1 MFPPLERR
9 ELCSEVVVLSELKV
23 RRERPPAAHPCSGCI
38 LIPILSLSTLGLF
51 EYGSGGSATQYDER
65 RRRRRDEH
73 PDDRDSPCH
82 RVLPPNDSVRRY
94 PVMNLGSDAPSSN
107 NSVLVDPLAHLKLQC
122 FSDPSTTRRQGRCVF
137 PAE

>member
-1 MFPPLERR
+1 MFLPLERR

-23 RRERPPAAHPCSGCI
+23 RRERPPAADPCSGCI

-73 PDDRDSPCH
+73 PDNRDSPCH
-82 RVLPPNDSVRRY
+82 RVLPPNDNVRRY
-94 PVMNLGSDAPSSN
+94 HVMNPCHESDDPSSN
-107 NSVLVDPLAHLKLQC
+107 ISVLVDPLCAPQT
-122 FSDPSTTRRQGRCVF
+122 SVF
-137 PAE
+137 Q

>member
-23 RRERPPAAHPCSGCI
+23 RRERPPPTHPCSGCI
-38 LIPILSLSTLGLF
+38 LISTLSLSTLGLF

-65 RRRRRDEH
+65 RRRRRHEH
-73 PDDRDSPCH
+73 PDNRDSPCH

-94 PVMNLGSDAPSSN
+94 PVMNLTLCQVTTASWSTPY
-107 NSVLVDPLAHLKLQC
+107 AHLKLQC
-122 FSDPSTTRRQGRCVF
+122 FSDPSTTRRQGRCVS